1 MPQAVFNLGD
11 VLAPVEQIHGP
22 GVTERV
28 HGVDVLQSF
37 WGQGF
42 REVFFAD
49 TVYAMPGEFLSAL
62 TDKETVLIE
71 GFWCCSIPVDIEIE
85 ELRGLFL
92 KSYEPETICF
102 SEDGHSFLLGVEVVE
117 IECCDLRGPGA

>member
-1 MPQAVFNLGD
+1 M
-11 VLAPVEQIHGP
+11 
-22 GVTERV
+22 
-28 HGVDVLQSF
+28 LQSF

-49 TVYAMPGEFLSAL
+49 TVYAMPCEFLSAL
-62 TDKETVLIE
+62 TDKETIFIE
-71 GFWCCSIPVDIEIE
+71 GLWVITVSVDIEIE

-102 SEDGHSFLLGVEVVE
+102 TEDGDSFLPGVEVVE
-117 IECCDLRGPGA
+117 IEGCDLRGPGA